1 MDNPEH
7 LLTVISAPGAD
18 IDCQQ
23 DVSFLLFIFSSLRDA
38 AECKSAFSP
47 WRVGGVCV
55 CGGGQWVVGVQ
66 KENNG
71 SKGTCL
77 VGVGMRWVGG
87 GRAKEIVE
95 KGCRDR

>member
-1 MDNPEH
+1 M
-7 LLTVISAPGAD
+7 
-18 IDCQQ
+18 Q
-23 DVSFLLFIFSSLRDA
+23 VSLFSL
-38 AECKSAFSP
+38 E
-47 WRVGGVCV
+47 GGGSVCV
-55 CGGGQWVVGVQ
+55 WGGGQWVVGVQ